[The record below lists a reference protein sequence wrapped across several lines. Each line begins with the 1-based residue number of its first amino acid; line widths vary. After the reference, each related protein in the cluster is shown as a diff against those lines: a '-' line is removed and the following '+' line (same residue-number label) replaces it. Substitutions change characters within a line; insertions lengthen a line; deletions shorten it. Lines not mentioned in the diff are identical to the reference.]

1 MLPNKHEPRSNFVLA
16 LVALIILCNMAF
28 PRSKKFKC
36 GHEGCTLSFSGAHE
50 VAMHRRT
57 HTINTFA
64 ALHHESANSAMA
76 GSETS
81 QPASYDLQQEM
92 LLSYP
97 VIQADGPIDT
107 TSNNDMRFSDMV
119 TGYGANAVGS
129 FGFVAGSDLHDVL
142 QQSGHDSISS
152 LTGPA
157 NSIEKEEFHR
167 YTTDV
172 QVTPAVPGAMDTVLQ
187 DNLWSKWLDVPSD
200 DAPFNPF
207 DSTHT
212 DGAGEDTTVEHLGP
226 PGSPSETQPY
236 SHAQRQLAQ
245 SPITIMTG
253 AMDTVAQDETWPK
266 WLEVPSGDAP
276 WDPFDSTHTDGVVED
291 TTAEHRAISGS
302 QSETQPLSHPHM
314 QLAQSPL
321 FQDQTKYTESSSG
334 HVTQASHQ
342 CQNLESY
349 TPEAP
354 VAYPAFP
361 YLPLLSTSKVSLP
374 DDQLALGSLA
384 TNNLPS
390 VSAGADATIRRNQ
403 HQQQQQQQYNQTAG
417 VVGHQDATASQANF
431 SMVQGAG
438 SDKFPAT
445 HGIVHP
451 HGLRSSG
458 LTTLPDNSVPDTG
471 NHEQL
476 HNLVKL
482 PGSSRSVKFSRN
494 AELARDTPKHT
505 VEKRFQNFQCQTCKG
520 LFPYSYTLDRHLLT
534 HTGERPFRCYIC
546 ERQST
551 RRDIL
556 DGHIRTHSGKHKGNA
571 PFECPVCERKFY
583 LKHHLKSHIRIHT
596 GGKPLLCLTSPPVPS
611 AAGQLSATA
620 TGPAATSSNTTG
632 TSTTSASS
640 TGTTTFAVPQQ
651 PVTMAGS
658 STVNVMQ
665 EQHHLPLQQQ
675 QPGHQQPEHHHQTHS
690 QQNLVQNPDQSSG
703 MTGGMENPSGSLA
716 GTKGATP
723 SRYSAILGMDLHR

>member
-1 MLPNKHEPRSNFVLA
+1 
-16 LVALIILCNMAF
+16 MAF

-36 GHEGCTLSFSGAHE
+36 GHEGCTLSFSDAHE

-81 QPASYDLQQEM
+81 QPASYDLPEEM

-129 FGFVAGSDLHDVL
+129 LGFVAGRNLHDVL

-157 NSIEKEEFHR
+157 NSIEKEEFHH

-172 QVTPAVPGAMDTVLQ
+172 GVTPAV
-187 DNLWSKWLDVPSD
+187 
-200 DAPFNPF
+200 
-207 DSTHT
+207 
-212 DGAGEDTTVEHLGP
+212 
-226 PGSPSETQPY
+226 
-236 SHAQRQLAQ
+236 
-245 SPITIMTG
+245 TG
-253 AMDTVAQDETWPK
+253 AMDTVVQDDIWAK
-266 WLEVPSGDAP
+266 WLDVPIEDAAF
-276 WDPFDSTHTDGVVED
+276 DPFDSTHTDGVVED
-291 TTAEHRAISGS
+291 TTVEHLATSGS
-302 QSETQPLSHPHM
+302 QSETQPYSHPHM

-321 FQDQTKYTESSSG
+321 FQDQTKSTVTSSG
-334 HVTQASHQ
+334 HVTQAPHQ

-374 DDQLALGSLA
+374 DDQLALGSLT

-403 HQQQQQQQYNQTAG
+403 HHQQQHKQQYNQTAG
-417 VVGHQDATASQANF
+417 VVGHQNATASQANI

-438 SDKFPAT
+438 SDKFPVT

-458 LTTLPDNSVPDTG
+458 LTSLPDNSVPDTG
-471 NHEQL
+471 NQEQL

-482 PGSSRSVKFSRN
+482 PGSSLSATFSRN
-494 AELARDTPKHT
+494 AELARDTRKHT
-505 VEKRFQNFQCQTCKG
+505 VEKLFQNFQCQTCKG
-520 LFPYSYTLDRHLLT
+520 SFPYSYTLDRHLLT
-534 HTGERPFRCYIC
+534 HTGERPVRCSIC
-546 ERQST
+546 ERQSA

-556 DGHIRTHSGKHKGNA
+556 DGHIRTHSDKHKENA

-583 LKHHLKSHIRIHT
+583 LKHVLKTHIRIHT
-596 GGKPLLCLTSPPVPS
+596 GEKPFQCLLCNRSFTQSSHKNRHMKSVHQQQGARSASSVQHIDSSSLVGTSSFTKVVSLTSLPVPS
-611 AAGQLSATA
+611 ADGQLSATA
-620 TGPAATSSNTTG
+620 TAPAVGAASATSSNTTG
-632 TSTTSASS
+632 TSTTPASS
-640 TGTTTFAVPQQ
+640 TGTTAFAVPQQ
-651 PVTMAGS
+651 PVTMPGS

-665 EQHHLPLQQQ
+665 EQHQLLLQQQ

-723 SRYSAILGMDLHR
+723 SKYSALLGMDLPPPV